1 MSRPSKFGSNQ
12 ANNRYQSCGPMLEG
26 TVSVATNHMFSGSG
40 LRGHHPD
47 TNPNFS
53 QKNQYCLMGEPK
65 KGAPDGWR
73 CGNIV
78 ASDGVNVKI

>member
-12 ANNRYQSCGPMLEG
+12 RNNRFQSCGPMLEG

-40 LRGHHPD
+40 ALRHHRPG

-53 QKNQYCLMGEPK
+53 QKNQYCLMGKPK
-65 KGAPDGWR
+65 KTRLQDGD
-73 CGNIV
+73 V
-78 ASDGVNVKI
+78 VTSLLLVKLY